1 MQYKDYYNI
10 LGVSGSATQDEIKKA
25 YRKLAV
31 KYHPDKNPGD
41 KNAEDK
47 FKQVSE
53 AYEVLRDPEKRKKY
67 DQLGSDW
74 NKYDYAREG
83 AGGGFDPSSFK
94 GSGGRGRSYRFET
107 GFDDMDDVFFC

>member
-53 AYEVLRDPEKRKKY
+53 AYEVLRDPEDEDGPTDLKR
-67 DQLGSDW
+67 DLTTW
-74 NKYDYAREG
+74 MM
-83 AGGGFDPSSFK
+83 SFFV
-94 GSGGRGRSYRFET
+94 SLVSLVSRNRNL
-107 GFDDMDDVFFC
+107 

>member
-53 AYEVLRDPEKRKKY
+53 AYEVLRDPEVEDGPTDLKR
-67 DQLGSDW
+67 DLTTW
-74 NKYDYAREG
+74 M
-83 AGGGFDPSSFK
+83 
-94 GSGGRGRSYRFET
+94 T
-107 GFDDMDDVFFC
+107 CFFISLVSRNRNL